1 MKAITRSYLG
11 EIIYRVIQK
20 NIFKHRQS
28 KKDEVS
34 KMFITDVTDEEMI
47 DFIHSIPYLDDRL
60 KDFIMG
66 NLVERTIIISQ
77 SWEIEFLKKIIAWA
91 ESFEWLHGDN
101 YFLSEAHINSI
112 RKKVERLKL
121 PY

>member
-1 MKAITRSYLG
+1 MKAITRNYLA

-20 NIFKHRQS
+20 NILQHRQS
-28 KKDEVS
+28 KKEAVYR
-34 KMFITDVTDEEMI
+34 KFITDVTDEEMI

-66 NLVERTIIISQ
+66 NLVERTIIVSQ
-77 SWEIEFLKKIIAWA
+77 AWEIEFLKKNIAWA